1 MRVLWTLSVLAL
13 SAEAIKTT
21 GCPLLGPAFP
31 APTAL
36 SEDPTFLSKAE
47 ELTSKL
53 NGAIEDGSL
62 PSISFAVQVFSSEE
76 DDSAFGFYH
85 TDDPIKVGSVGVRE
99 VDEDTIF
106 RIGSISKLWT
116 MFLLMTLGGTRYFH
130 EPVSKYVPE
139 LRTKYS
145 PAQTKDKINYLQWS
159 DMTIGEL
166 ASHQAGLTRDYAFG
180 DLGFQSDLLQSLGFP
195 SLPENEQLTC
205 GSEDTCDREEFFRGI
220 LKTHPL
226 TPTSQTPIYSNAG
239 YQILGYVLE
248 SIAKADY
255 EDILID
261 RLIKPLNLTRSSL
274 QVPNPSL
281 AVIPSNETFSWFG
294 YDFGDEAPA
303 GSIFS
308 SAKDMATF
316 GRAVLSSALVDPA
329 VTRRW
334 MKPVSHTSSLQ
345 HSVGA
350 PWEIYTF
357 LTPRRVDLYTKAGD
371 IGLYS
376 SSIALSPDHNTGFT
390 VLVAG
395 GNSHAMTSTIGEMV
409 ADIMLPA
416 LDEVA
421 KDQALER
428 FGGTYA
434 LTSGSPNSSIT
445 ITADD
450 GPGLVVSA
458 WTINSVDMIESLMTL
473 QGVTNASAISIRL
486 QPSGLETP
494 GRISFLAVIYS
505 LAVSE
510 DAGPLVGSCFSWIL
524 LDSMVYGNVG
534 LPEFEFALDHDGNAT
549 SLSPRA
555 LRVTLARV

>member
-13 SAEAIKTT
+13 STQAIKTT

-36 SEDPTFLSKAE
+36 SEDPTFLNKAE

-76 DDSAFGFYH
+76 DESAFGFYH
-85 TDDPIKVGSVGVRE
+85 TDDPIKVGSVGVQE
-99 VDEDTIF
+99 VDENTVF

-139 LRTKYS
+139 LQTRYS
-145 PAQTKDKINYLQWS
+145 TAQTKDKINYLQWR
-159 DMTIGEL
+159 DVTIGEL

-180 DLGFQSDLLQSLGFP
+180 DHGFQSDLLQSLGFP
-195 SLPENEQLTC
+195 SLSKNEQLPC
-205 GSEDTCDREEFFRGI
+205 GSKDTCDRED
-220 LKTHPL
+220 PL
-226 TPTSQTPIYSNAG
+226 TSTSQTPIYSNAG

-248 SIAKADY
+248 SIGKANY
-255 EDILID
+255 EDILLD

-274 QVPNPSL
+274 YVPDPSF
-281 AVIPSNETFSWFG
+281 AVIPYNGTFSWFN
-294 YDFGDEAPA
+294 YESGDESPA
-303 GSIFS
+303 GNIFS

-329 VTRRW
+329 MTRRW
-334 MKPVSHTSSLQ
+334 MKPVAHTSSLQ

-376 SSIALSPDHNTGFT
+376 STVALSPDHNTGFT

-395 GNSHAMTSTIGEMV
+395 ENSHAMTSTIAEMV

-434 LTSGSPNSSIT
+434 LTSSSSNSSIT

-458 WTINSVDMIESLMTL
+458 WTSNSVDMIESLMTL
-473 QGVTNASAISIRL
+473 QGVTDRSAISIRL

-505 LAVSE
+505 LDVSE
-510 DAGPLVGSCFSWIL
+510 DAGPIVGSCLSWML

-534 LPEFEFALDHDGNAT
+534 IPEFEFAIDHDGDAT
-549 SLSPRA
+549 SLSLRA
-555 LRVTLARV
+555 LRVTLAKV

>member
-1 MRVLWTLSVLAL
+1 MRSLWAL
-13 SAEAIKTT
+13 SALAFSVKAIQTT
-21 GCPLLGPAFP
+21 GCPILGPAFP

-53 NGAIEDGSL
+53 NDAIKNGSL
-62 PSISFAVQVFSSEE
+62 PAISFAVQVFSSEE
-76 DDSAFGFYH
+76 DDAPFDFYH
-85 TDDPIKVGSVGVRE
+85 TDDPVKVGSVGVQE
-99 VDEDTIF
+99 VDEDTMF

-116 MFLLMTLGGTRYFH
+116 MFLFMTLEGTQYFH

-139 LRTKYS
+139 LRTNYS
-145 PAQTKDKINYLQWS
+145 AAQAKDTINYLQWS
-159 DMTIGEL
+159 DVTIGEL
-166 ASHQAGLTRDYAFG
+166 ASHQAGLARDYAFG
-180 DLGFQSDLLQSLGFP
+180 DLEFESELLQGMGFP
-195 SLPENEQLTC
+195 ALLKNDQLTC
-205 GSEDTCDREEFFRGI
+205 GSTSTCDRKEFFRGI
-220 LKTHPL
+220 LQTHPL
-226 TPTSQTPIYSNAG
+226 TATSQTPIYSNAG

-248 SIAKADY
+248 SIAKADF
-255 EDILID
+255 EDILLD
-261 RLIKPLNLTRSSL
+261 RLIKPLNLTRSCL
-274 QVPNPSL
+274 QIPDPSL
-281 AVIPSNETFSWFG
+281 AVIPYNETFSWFG
-294 YDFGDEAPA
+294 YQIGEEAPA
-303 GSIFS
+303 GGMFS

-316 GRAVLSSALVDPA
+316 GRAILSNTLVDPA

-334 MKPVSHTSSLQ
+334 LRPMAHTSSLQ
-345 HSVGA
+345 LSVGA

-376 SSIALSPDHNTGFT
+376 SSIGLSPDHNAGFT

-395 GNSHAMTSTIGEMV
+395 ANSHAMTAQIGEMV

-421 KDQALER
+421 RNQAFER

-434 LTSGSPNSSIT
+434 LTSDSFNSSIT
-445 ITADD
+445 VMADD

-458 WTINSVDMIESLMTL
+458 WISNSVDMIESLMTL
-473 QGVTNASAISIRL
+473 QGVADRSAIGIRL

-494 GRISFLAVIYS
+494 GRISFLAVIYA
-505 LAVSE
+505 LPISE
-510 DAGPLVGSCFSWIL
+510 DAGPFIGSCFSWIL
-524 LDSMVYGNVG
+524 LESMVYGNVG
-534 LPEFEFALDHDGNAT
+534 LPEFEFTLDHDGDAT

-555 LRVTLARV
+555 LRVTLPRV

>member
-1 MRVLWTLSVLAL
+1 MRALWTLSALAL
-13 SAEAIKTT
+13 SAEAIKST

-36 SEDPTFLSKAE
+36 SENPIFLSKAQ
-47 ELTSKL
+47 ELTSNL
-53 NGAIEDGSL
+53 NEAIDNGTL

-76 DDSAFGFYH
+76 DDLAFGFYH
-85 TDDPIKVGSVGVRE
+85 TDDPVKVGSVGVQE

-116 MFLLMTLGGTRYFH
+116 MFLLMTFEGTRYFH

-139 LRTKYS
+139 LRTNYS
-145 PAQTKDKINYLQWS
+145 SAQRKDKINYLQWS
-159 DMTIGEL
+159 DVTIGEL
-166 ASHQAGLTRDYAFG
+166 ASHQAGLARDYAFG
-180 DLGFQSDLLQSLGFP
+180 DFGFQSDLVQSMGFP
-195 SLPENEQLTC
+195 SLQKNEKLTC
-205 GSEDTCDREEFFRGI
+205 GSEHACNRKD
-220 LKTHPL
+220 PL
-226 TPTSQTPIYSNAG
+226 TPTSQTPIYSNSG

-261 RLIKPLNLTRSSL
+261 RLIKPLNLTRSCL
-274 QVPNPSL
+274 RGPDPSL
-281 AVIPSNETFSWFG
+281 AVIPHNESLSWFD
-294 YDFGDEAPA
+294 YDLGDEAPA

-316 GRAVLSSALVDPA
+316 GRAVLSSTLVDPA

-334 MKPVSHTSSLQ
+334 LKPIAHTSSLQ

-350 PWEIYTF
+350 PWEIYSF

-376 SSIALSPDHNTGFT
+376 SSIALSPDHNAGFT

-395 GNSHAMTSTIGEMV
+395 NNSHAMTSAIGEMV
-409 ADIMLPA
+409 ADVMLPA

-421 KDQALER
+421 RNQALER

-434 LTSGSPNSSIT
+434 LVSGSSNFSIT

-450 GPGLVVSA
+450 GAGLVVSE
-458 WTINSVDMIESLMTL
+458 WTSDSVDMIKSLMGL
-473 QGVTNASAISIRL
+473 QGVTDRSKISIRL

-505 LAVSE
+505 LDVSE
-510 DAGPLVGSCFSWIL
+510 EAGPLVGSCLSWIL
-524 LDSMVYGNVG
+524 LGSMVYGNVG
-534 LPEFEFALDHDGNAT
+534 LPEFEFALDHDGDAT

-555 LRVTLARV
+555 LRVTLPRV

>member
-1 MRVLWTLSVLAL
+1 MRVLWTLSALAL
-13 SAEAIKTT
+13 SAQAIKTT

-85 TDDPIKVGSVGVRE
+85 TDDPIKVGSVGVQE
-99 VDEDTIF
+99 VDENTVF

-116 MFLLMTLGGTRYFH
+116 MFLFMTLGGTRYFH

-139 LRTKYS
+139 LQTRYS
-145 PAQTKDKINYLQWS
+145 TAQTKDKINYLQWR
-159 DMTIGEL
+159 DVTIGEL

-195 SLPENEQLTC
+195 SLSKNEQLPC
-205 GSEDTCDREEFFRGI
+205 GSKDTCDREEFFRGI

-226 TPTSQTPIYSNAG
+226 TSTSQTPIYSNAG

-248 SIAKADY
+248 SIGKADY
-255 EDILID
+255 EDILLD

-274 QVPNPSL
+274 YVPDPSF
-281 AVIPSNETFSWFG
+281 AVIPYNETFSWFN
-294 YDFGDEAPA
+294 YESGDESPA
-303 GSIFS
+303 GNIFS

-334 MKPVSHTSSLQ
+334 MKPVAHTSSLQ

-376 SSIALSPDHNTGFT
+376 STVALSPDHNTGFT

-395 GNSHAMTSTIGEMV
+395 ENSHAMTSTIAEMM

-434 LTSGSPNSSIT
+434 LTSGSSNSSIT

-458 WTINSVDMIESLMTL
+458 WTSNSVDMIKSLMTL
-473 QGVTNASAISIRL
+473 QGVTDRSAIGIRL

-505 LAVSE
+505 LDVSE
-510 DAGPLVGSCFSWIL
+510 DAGPIVGSCLSWML

-534 LPEFEFALDHDGNAT
+534 LPEFEFAIDHDGDAT
-549 SLSPRA
+549 SLSLRA
-555 LRVTLARV
+555 LRVTLAKV